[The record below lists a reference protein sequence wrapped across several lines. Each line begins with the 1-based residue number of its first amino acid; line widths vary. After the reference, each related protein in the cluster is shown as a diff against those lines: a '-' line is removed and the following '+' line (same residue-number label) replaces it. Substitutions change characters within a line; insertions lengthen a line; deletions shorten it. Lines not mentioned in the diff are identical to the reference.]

1 MRVRR
6 GQLRRDDA
14 RLALPALPALPAPPA
29 VADDEA
35 GRVAYQRIKT
45 RDDGYATLLAVLRA
59 ERVPDAAE
67 QETLDNEEAKIR
79 ERARLVAG

>member
-14 RLALPALPALPAPPA
+14 RLVLTALPALPAAA
-29 VADDEA
+29 DEA
-35 GRVAYQRIKT
+35 GHAVAYQRIKT
-45 RDDGYATLLAVLRA
+45 QRDGYATLLAVLRA

-67 QETLDNEEAKIR
+67 QAMLDVEEKKLR
-79 ERARLVAG
+79 ERATLARV